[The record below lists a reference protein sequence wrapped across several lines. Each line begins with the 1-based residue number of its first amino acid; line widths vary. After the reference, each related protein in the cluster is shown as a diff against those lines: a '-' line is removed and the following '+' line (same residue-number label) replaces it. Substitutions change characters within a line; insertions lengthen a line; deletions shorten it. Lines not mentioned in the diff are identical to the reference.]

1 MRKIDIFGIKD
12 KVKKEAQEL
21 IKSFES
27 MGMALEDG
35 AKDAFIRDRVQR
47 TFELL
52 GLEAPEY
59 SDRVIGFGFVPP
71 ASNSSYGRFKSDWG
85 LEYSGMGF
93 VLDDNADDRMRDF
106 KERKRLAGLRIKE
119 ASASNPC
126 ELIRNFTL
134 RKTPRLTNR
143 YSLKPHQE
151 EGVAWLQTLYSRGS
165 FDGCL
170 MADDMGLGKTLQV
183 LYFLDWLAYT
193 DSSCGPFLV
202 VAPVSVLDNWKKEFH
217 DFFQDSPLK
226 VNILKAR
233 DVLYSYVP
241 QRVQAMQSQDIII
254 TSYESLKKSQ
264 LNFAAVKFDV
274 VVLDEAQKIKN
285 PTAEITTT
293 AKALNAKFKIALTG
307 TPVENSLRD
316 LWSIM
321 DFAAPGL
328 VGIESEFVGKYKI
341 KRNAEAAD
349 YEKVGNQ
356 IRTQL
361 GLHFLRRLKKDVL
374 SSLPAMDTKK
384 ICEEM
389 PVEQEAEYQRVMAD
403 YLPGTNELATIQGLK
418 TVSEHPYLN
427 DDTILARST
436 DEIINASARL
446 MVTMKILEEIK
457 QRGEKVIVFVERRKL
472 QTALKKI
479 ILEKFDLTVNVVN
492 GDTPTGD
499 KCHNSRQKLID
510 DFENTKGFNI
520 IIMSPLA
527 AGVGLN
533 VVGANNVIHYSRLW
547 NPAKESQATDR
558 VYRIGQTKDVH
569 VYYPM
574 AIRAQGKCFDET
586 LDYLLKRKQE
596 LAEAACYPSQKLDVT
611 NDELV
616 KELLTT
622 EAMPSSDKKLY

>member
-151 EGVAWLQTLYSRGS
+151 EGVAWLQT
-165 FDGCL
+165 
-170 MADDMGLGKTLQV
+170 
-183 LYFLDWLAYT
+183 
-193 DSSCGPFLV
+193 
-202 VAPVSVLDNWKKEFH
+202 
-217 DFFQDSPLK
+217 
-226 VNILKAR
+226 
-233 DVLYSYVP
+233 
-241 QRVQAMQSQDIII
+241 
-254 TSYESLKKSQ
+254 
-264 LNFAAVKFDV
+264 
-274 VVLDEAQKIKN
+274 
-285 PTAEITTT
+285 
-293 AKALNAKFKIALTG
+293 
-307 TPVENSLRD
+307 
-316 LWSIM
+316 
-321 DFAAPGL
+321 
-328 VGIESEFVGKYKI
+328 
-341 KRNAEAAD
+341 
-349 YEKVGNQ
+349 
-356 IRTQL
+356 
-361 GLHFLRRLKKDVL
+361 
-374 SSLPAMDTKK
+374 
-384 ICEEM
+384 
-389 PVEQEAEYQRVMAD
+389 
-403 YLPGTNELATIQGLK
+403 
-418 TVSEHPYLN
+418 
-427 DDTILARST
+427 
-436 DEIINASARL
+436 
-446 MVTMKILEEIK
+446 
-457 QRGEKVIVFVERRKL
+457 
-472 QTALKKI
+472 ALKKI

-622 EAMPSSDKKLY
+622 ETMPSSDKKLY